1 MAQGQILALAEVAP
15 HEAFGSVETTLRT
28 TGRPDRLSS
37 ERAKCFCT
45 VPQFTILR
53 SNKERDLCN
62 SNFVFGL
69 CAANTYS
76 AKSRLGLGSLVLCTI
91 QTGCIVVPTRDTRRE
106 SRLCVVA
113 KIPRV
118 YSVAENS
125 APLWLERAAH
135 PLNLLS
141 TGQGDML
148 EKPPPQRENQLQY
161 VHQVEELGLSTQYLL
176 LDLAARHASRSS
188 FSLLSNPT
196 GPTVH
201 RGPQTLSLPFHPL
214 LFPVKT

>member
-106 SRLCVVA
+106 TRLCVVA

-125 APLWLERAAH
+125 APLWPEKAAH
-135 PLNLLS
+135 PLNLFS
-141 TGQGDML
+141 TGQGKCWKNPHHRERTSSNTCIKWKSWDSRHNICSWILLRDMPADHL
-148 EKPPPQRENQLQY
+148 SVSYPIQQVQLY
-161 VHQVEELGLSTQYLL
+161 IAVL
-176 LDLAARHASRSS
+176 RHSHCPSIRCS
-188 FSLLSNPT
+188 FL
-196 GPTVH
+196 
-201 RGPQTLSLPFHPL
+201 
-214 LFPVKT
+214 